1 MSFAYSLRNV
11 RGSKRRLVM
20 RLLFFVIIYSVLCT
34 QCNPSAN
41 FNFISYSLCLN
52 SAFLILNIYGS
63 LWEEY
68 IKMTDGGRLKHFLD
82 WRQGTPLWIYS
93 LLSKK
98 SSQCLIITQRSK
110 NSTNSQHC
118 DFKRQWLQTIFM
130 LQHLPFW
137 NCLQGQWRM
146 MNKSIYSCIAY

>member
-1 MSFAYSLRNV
+1 MLCGESRIEWLYKLSHPLMSIKLTFISNIFWIFLMKHQEKQEKVSNPAHI
-11 RGSKRRLVM
+11 
-20 RLLFFVIIYSVLCT
+20 FFVIIYSVLCT

-68 IKMTDGGRLKHFLD
+68 IKMADGGHFKHFLD
-82 WRQGTPLWIYS
+82 WKKGTPLWIYS

-98 SSQCLIITQRSK
+98 VH
-110 NSTNSQHC
+110 NV
-118 DFKRQWLQTIFM
+118 W
-130 LQHLPFW
+130 
-137 NCLQGQWRM
+137 
-146 MNKSIYSCIAY
+146 